1 MTAPNSAERRVCW
14 DARDLLWK
22 CLDDNHDSA
31 EACQKQQSHFQ
42 DKCPAQWVSPAP
54 LPRLRAAG
62 GLTFSVSAPP
72 PRQVRYFS
80 KRRDFLKYKER
91 IQTEGFTPA
100 EGPREK
106 S

>member
-42 DKCPAQWVSPAP
+42 DKCPAQWV
-54 LPRLRAAG
+54 
-62 GLTFSVSAPP
+62 
-72 PRQVRYFS
+72 RYFS